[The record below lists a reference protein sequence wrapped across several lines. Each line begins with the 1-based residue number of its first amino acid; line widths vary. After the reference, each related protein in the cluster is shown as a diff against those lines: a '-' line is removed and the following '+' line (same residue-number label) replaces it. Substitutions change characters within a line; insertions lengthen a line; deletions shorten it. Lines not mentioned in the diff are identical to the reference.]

1 MAIVLLP
8 EEVRAYLSDY
18 PEENLL
24 LDKEEFSD
32 TSITL
37 AMELA
42 LSDFNSIPPRSG
54 FGQVNFPSKGVL
66 LYGTLWHLFLGR
78 AALLARNHLTY
89 SDGGL
94 QVPVEERY
102 ELYISMANTFQA
114 MYKDAASKLKI
125 SMNMEAGW
133 GSVSSDEAYFPLW

>member
-37 AMELA
+37 AMDLA

-54 FGQVNFPSKGVL
+54 FSQVNFPSKGVL

-94 QVPVEERY
+94 QIPVEERY
-102 ELYISMANTFQA
+102 ELYMSLANTFQA
-114 MYKDAASKLKI
+114 MYKETASKLKI
-125 SMNMEAGW
+125 NMNMEAGW
-133 GSVSSDEAYFPLW
+133 GSVSSDEAYFPIW